1 MLEGF
6 DELYERFFGDKKKL
20 DDLINRL
27 NNFEEIKK
35 IDMNTEIDK
44 LIDSLN
50 NFEEIKLNK
59 ECEFGGI
66 IEPED
71 MVKIRVIKLREKP
84 LEKQLDDAVEAEDY
98 EKAANIRDLIAKRD
112 NKIKKTKNKKNK

>member
-6 DELYERFFGDKKKL
+6 DELYNRFFGEKKKL
-20 DDLINRL
+20 DDLINKL

-35 IDMNTEIDK
+35 IDMNIEIDK

-50 NFEEIKLNK
+50 NFEEIKLSK

-66 IEPED
+66 IDSED
-71 MVKIRVIKLREKP
+71 MIKIKVIKLKEKP
-84 LEKQLDDAVEAEDY
+84 LEKQLEDAIEVEDY

-112 NKIKKTKNKKNK
+112 SKIKKTKNKKK